1 MKEKSKRRIAIY
13 LYDTRKP
20 YVGLGEMENALATRL
35 ADRAGKLKEKYGL
48 QFCFIVPKE
57 KKGCYG
63 NDVEYMVFGKRHE
76 ILYKYPMLNPLA
88 KRLFP
93 KAELVHWCQQLPK
106 LCETYSPH
114 TLITVHDINFMHNG
128 LKIREIE
135 RKKKRIRQS
144 LDKATH
150 LSFISHFTAA
160 DVRSNFDIRQPYR
173 IVYNGVTDL
182 QAVETSCDMSLPDR
196 YLFHLSSLDSKKNPH
211 LLVAMM
217 RYLPDQNLVLAGKGD
232 ISELCD
238 IVRKHK
244 LQNVFFKGLVST
256 EEKAHLYARCEAFLF
271 PSLSEGFGLPVLEAM
286 CFGKPTFISRLTSL
300 PEIGGEVSRYF
311 DTLEPEA
318 MAAVVRQGL
327 AEYRRDEET
336 WNERIKRHAKLFS
349 WDKTADEYIDYYLD
363 ILRIPKSEEEE
374 DHSFSAS
381 LTKDT

>member
-1 MKEKSKRRIAIY
+1 
-13 LYDTRKP
+13 
-20 YVGLGEMENALATRL
+20 
-35 ADRAGKLKEKYGL
+35 
-48 QFCFIVPKE
+48 
-57 KKGCYG
+57 
-63 NDVEYMVFGKRHE
+63 
-76 ILYKYPMLNPLA
+76 
-88 KRLFP
+88 
-93 KAELVHWCQQLPK
+93 
-106 LCETYSPH
+106 
-114 TLITVHDINFMHNG
+114 
-128 LKIREIE
+128 
-135 RKKKRIRQS
+135 
-144 LDKATH
+144 
-150 LSFISHFTAA
+150 
-160 DVRSNFDIRQPYR
+160 
-173 IVYNGVTDL
+173 
-182 QAVETSCDMSLPDR
+182 MSLPDR
-196 YLFHLSSLDSKKNPH
+196 YLFHLSSLDSKKNPY

-349 WDKTADEYIDYYLD
+349 WDKAADEYIDYYLD